1 MGKDNLTS
9 EPLPE
14 FLTVIEKLRSEHG
27 CPWDKKQT
35 PATIKKYLLEETA
48 ELAEAIDQDDAGHIL
63 EETGDLLYI
72 LAMLCQM
79 FKERDVFCFDDA
91 LRTITQKMI
100 RRHPHVFAGV
110 PVGDEEALR
119 KQWQD
124 IKQRERCP

>member
-1 MGKDNLTS
+1 MDKNNLTD
-9 EPLPE
+9 PLPE

-48 ELAEAIDQDDAGHIL
+48 ELAEAIELGDAEHVR
-63 EETGDLLYI
+63 EEIGDLLYI

-79 FKERDVFCFDDA
+79 FKESGDFCFDDA
-91 LRTITQKMI
+91 LRIITEKMI
-100 RRHPHVFAGV
+100 RRHPHVFAGL

-119 KQWQD
+119 QQWQD
-124 IKQRERCP
+124 IKRRERHP